1 MSYLVGVS
9 LDNTIQM
16 RADQVD
22 SLLNYKGLK
31 RKAAPGRYYCQ
42 TLKV

>member
-1 MSYLVGVS
+1 MSYLVGVL

-22 SLLNYKGLK
+22 FLLNYKELK
-31 RKAAPGRYYCQ
+31 RESAPGRYYCQ